1 MAVSPAKMYW
11 LEAVQAICGSVSFG
25 HGFSTEGGV
34 SFEALEKPAEVVVG
48 ATGLVVIQLSSNA
61 CALATI
67 SLNPQSVSY
76 RRMYELKEAQYAAMR
91 STFVIPPL
99 NFLVVDP
106 TNGDEIGDPNAVF
119 IDHPMPSKQK
129 ALGEGQFVLALP
141 NGRDQ
146 LTLGILNQ
154 VGG

>member
-11 LEAVQAICGSVSFG
+11 LEAVQAICGPVSFG

-34 SFEALEKPAEVVVG
+34 TFEALEAPAEVVVG

-61 CALATI
+61 CVLATVK
-67 SLNPQSVSY
+67 LNPQSVSY
-76 RRMYELKEAQYAAMR
+76 RRMMEQKELQYAAMR
-91 STFVIPPL
+91 STFQIPPL

-119 IDHPMPSKQK
+119 INHPLPSKQK
-129 ALGEGQFVLALP
+129 ALGEGEFVIALP

>member
-11 LEAVQAICGSVSFG
+11 LEAIQAICGSVSFG
-25 HGFSTEGGV
+25 HGFSTDGGV
-34 SFEALEKPAEVVVG
+34 TFEALEAPAEVIVG

-61 CALATI
+61 CVLATVK
-67 SLNPQSVSY
+67 LNPQSVSY
-76 RRMYELKEAQYAAMR
+76 RRMYELKVAQYAAMR
-91 STFVIPPL
+91 TAFQIVPL

-119 IDHPMPSKQK
+119 IDHPMPSKEK
-129 ALGEGQFVLALP
+129 ALGEGEFVIALP
-141 NGRDQ
+141 NARDQ
-146 LTLGILNQ
+146 LTLGLLNQ